1 MPAVQLKTL
10 QGILTSIQNYNT
22 QLGLLRAGVKN
33 AYSQYDKVKNPKM
46 VTDAGGKPKS
56 SAEVYEDADMKRAD
70 AEAYRIFQDTM
81 AVQRTAYA
89 STKTNR
95 VKDSWIL
102 THLYTGKTV
111 TMKDID
117 TVYPGAAKAKG
128 EAYQAIRNIFQLY
141 KNGQI
146 TIDPPLQSVTSTKGG
161 DKQAYELSFKAS
173 DTTYEKEFDELYTGD
188 RYLSG
193 VVPDA
198 PDAGDETPSDEEDE
212 EEDEGMKTA
221 DEDEDEKGAKGSG
234 GSGGAGTP
242 DAEADATAKAK
253 AEAEAEAAAAK
264 AEAEAAAKA
273 EADAAAKAEADATAG
288 RLAQAEGKKVSID
301 ADVYDT
307 PTAPDSVELTALPK
321 EGAPEE
327 VQVLDRNPTVTPEQA
342 MSMSTLDTSK
352 EEKEVDDLPIA
363 DVRKRIDALHTL
375 YDDVIQVFKSAP
387 HTKSRKDA
395 KSSDKTAREHLK
407 KMLKAVREYFR
418 ESSGLQVGVIIPASQ
433 LIASIMSK
441 LGVSTDGMQSAPA
454 PPVPPAPANPNAS
467 AQPSAS
473 TAEDTDPTD
482 PDEDE
487 KGTPDGAPAAP
498 APAPAPAPAE
508 PKEGS
513 VKPHFGKGFN
523 VSMNYRNSGMEAYQ
537 RKGVGRHT
545 LRSDGQANTG
555 RVADPIPQL
564 TQPALARYIQKIP
577 GFKG

>member
-10 QGILTSIQNYNT
+10 QGIFTSIRDYNT
-22 QLGLLRAGVKN
+22 QLALFRTGVKN
-33 AYSQYDKVKNPKM
+33 AHTQYGKVKNPKM
-46 VTDAGGKPKS
+46 VTDAGGKGKS
-56 SAEVYEDADMKRAD
+56 SAEVYEDADMKSAD
-70 AEAYRIFQDTM
+70 AEAYRIFQATM
-81 AVQRTAYA
+81 AAQRLAYTK
-89 STKTNR
+89 TKTNR

-117 TVYPGAAKAKG
+117 TVYPGAAKKKG

-146 TIDPPLQSVTSTKGG
+146 TIDAPLQSVTSTKGG

-173 DTTYEKEFDELYTGD
+173 DVTYEKEFDELYTGD

-193 VVPDA
+193 VVPGA
-198 PDAGDETPSDEEDE
+198 ADAGDETPSDEEEEEEDE
-212 EEDEGMKTA
+212 DEDEGMKTA
-221 DEDEDEKGAKGSG
+221 DEDEDEK

-253 AEAEAEAAAAK
+253 AKAAAAK

-273 EADAAAKAEADATAG
+273 EAEAAAKAEAEATAG
-288 RLAQAEGKKVSID
+288 RLAQQEGKKVSID

-363 DVRKRIDALHTL
+363 EVRKRIDALHTL
-375 YDDVIQVFKSAP
+375 YDDVIRVFKSAP

-395 KSSDKTAREHLK
+395 KSNDKTAREHLK

-441 LGVSTDGMQSAPA
+441 LGVSTDGVQSA
-454 PPVPPAPANPNAS
+454 PVPPAPANPNAS

-482 PDEDE
+482 PDEDKDEDKDE
-487 KGTPDGAPAAP
+487 KGTPDLAP

-545 LRSDGQANTG
+545 LRSDGQANAG
-555 RVADPIPQL
+555 RVADPMPQL

>member
-10 QGILTSIQNYNT
+10 QGILTSIQNYNK
-22 QLGLLRAGVKN
+22 QLGLFRAGVKN

-81 AVQRTAYA
+81 AAQRLAYTK
-89 STKTNR
+89 TKTNR

-117 TVYPGAAKAKG
+117 TAYPGAAKKKG
-128 EAYQAIRNIFQLY
+128 EAYQAIRAIFQLY

-161 DKQAYELSFKAS
+161 DKQAYQLSFKAS

-221 DEDEDEKGAKGSG
+221 DEDEDDTK

-242 DAEADATAKAK
+242 DATAKAK
-253 AEAEAEAAAAK
+253 AEAAAAK

-395 KSSDKTAREHLK
+395 KSNDKTAREHLK

-441 LGVSTDGMQSAPA
+441 LGVSTDGMQSVPA

-473 TAEDTDPTD
+473 TAEDTAEDTDPTD
-482 PDEDE
+482 PDE
-487 KGTPDGAPAAP
+487 KGTADGAPA